1 MSALPHRRR
10 VLRGLG
16 ALGAVALLTA
26 CATDGTAEGDPEL
39 TVLGAASTRVINED
53 LAARATQLDPPLSV
67 NFVNVGSPTLVQ
79 QLADGAPGDVLITAD
94 RATMDRAVAQGT
106 VADPQVVASNSLV
119 MVVPAGNPA
128 GITAV
133 TDLADTNLVL
143 CDPQVPCGTVSAT
156 LIDELGIA
164 ITPVSL
170 EHSVSDTLGKVTS
183 GEADAG
189 WVYRTD
195 AAAAGEAVEVIE
207 IPGAD
212 AHPTSVLAAVTTGTG
227 HPERAQALFGLISSG
242 EMADVWADHGF
253 SPAS

>member
-10 VLRGLG
+10 ALRGPG
-16 ALGAVALLTA
+16 VLGAVALLTA
-26 CATDGTAEGDPEL
+26 CTTGDASGEDPEL
-39 TVLGAASTRVINED
+39 TVLGAASTRVVNGD
-53 LAARATQLDPPLSV
+53 LAARAAQLDPPLPV

-94 RATMDRAVAQGT
+94 RATMDRAVARGT
-106 VADPQVVASNSLV
+106 VAEPQVVATNSLV

-143 CDPQVPCGTVSAT
+143 CDPQVPCGAASAT
-156 LIDELGIA
+156 LIDELGITL
-164 ITPVSL
+164 TPVSL

-195 AAAAGEAVEVIE
+195 AAAAGGAVEVIE
-207 IPGAD
+207 IPGAED
-212 AHPTSVLAAVTTGTG
+212 HPTSVLAAVTTGTG
-227 HPERAQALFGLISSG
+227 HPERAQALFGLIGSG

-253 SPAS
+253 GPAR